1 MLTITPTTMAT
12 TFAQTMPGSPA
23 QIQPSTS
30 LADLRAIR
38 ASWAQSARDLGYPEM
53 AYKVT
58 TWLGREIVLRPSGRA
73 FKVWSSG
80 NVFALVREY
89 SEQYIP
95 SLSTSLV
102 IRSLAVYTGQPDT
115 RRANSEST
123 PDLWG
128 IDQIVLSESLFKV
141 AYWRWQIVANE
152 IVEMEDNYFLPG
164 RWFNAFLCAEI
175 EADGAL
181 RQARSEQIEN
191 ERLTLLAEM
200 LAGQTV

>member
-12 TFAQTMPGSPA
+12 TLAQRMPGSPA
-23 QIQPSTS
+23 QILPGTS

-38 ASWAQSARDLGYPEM
+38 ASWAQSARDLAYPEM

-58 TWLGREIVLRPSGRA
+58 TWLGREIVSRPSGRA
-73 FKVWSSG
+73 FKVWSSEK
-80 NVFALVREY
+80 VFALVREY

-95 SLSTSLV
+95 SLSTSLIV
-102 IRSLAVYTGQPDT
+102 RSLAVFTGSPDT
-115 RRANSEST
+115 RRAN
-123 PDLWG
+123 L
-128 IDQIVLSESLFKV
+128 IDQIVLSDNLSKV
-141 AYWRWQIVANE
+141 AYWRWQIIAE
-152 IVEMEDNYFLPG
+152 ETHEMEDYYFLPG
-164 RWFNAFLCAEI
+164 CWFNAFLCAEI
-175 EADGAL
+175 EADGVI

>member
-1 MLTITPTTMAT
+1 MLTITPTVT
-12 TFAQTMPGSPA
+12 TLAQRMPGSPA

-95 SLSTSLV
+95 SLSTSLI
-102 IRSLAVYTGQPDT
+102 IRSLAVFTGSPDT
-115 RRANSEST
+115 RRAN
-123 PDLWG
+123 L
-128 IDQIVLSESLFKV
+128 IDQIVLSDNLFKV
-141 AYWRWQIVANE
+141 AYWRWQIVGNE

-175 EADGAL
+175 EADGFI

-200 LAGQTV
+200 LAGQAV

>member
-12 TFAQTMPGSPA
+12 TLAQRIPGSPA

-53 AYKVT
+53 AFKVT
-58 TWLGREIVLRPSGRA
+58 TWLGREIVSRPSGRV

-95 SLSTSLV
+95 LLSTSLI
-102 IRSLAVYTGQPDT
+102 IRSLAVFTGSPDI
-115 RRANSEST
+115 RRTN
-123 PDLWG
+123 LL
-128 IDQIVLSESLFKV
+128 DQIVLSDNLFKV
-141 AYWRWQIVANE
+141 AYWRWQFVGNE
-152 IVEMEDNYFLPG
+152 IMEMEDNYFLPG

-175 EADGAL
+175 EADGVI

>member
-1 MLTITPTTMAT
+1 MLTITPIVTTL
-12 TFAQTMPGSPA
+12 AQRMPGSPA

-38 ASWAQSARDLGYPEM
+38 ASWAQSARDLAYPEM

-58 TWLGREIVLRPSGRA
+58 TWLGREIVSRPSGRV

-95 SLSTSLV
+95 SLSTSLI
-102 IRSLAVYTGQPDT
+102 IRSLAVFTGQVDT
-115 RRANSEST
+115 RRAN
-123 PDLWG
+123 L
-128 IDQIVLSESLFKV
+128 IDQIVLSDNLFKV
-141 AYWRWQIVANE
+141 AYWRWQIVGNE
-152 IVEMEDNYFLPG
+152 ILEMEDNYFLPG

-175 EADGAL
+175 EADGFI

-200 LAGQTV
+200 LAGQVV

>member
-1 MLTITPTTMAT
+1 MLTITPTTMAAT
-12 TFAQTMPGSPA
+12 LAQTMPGSPA

-58 TWLGREIVLRPSGRA
+58 TWLGREIVSRPSGRV

-89 SEQYIP
+89 SEQYVP
-95 SLSTSLV
+95 SLSTSLI
-102 IRSLAVYTGQPDT
+102 IRSLAVYTGSPDT
-115 RRANSEST
+115 RHAN
-123 PDLWG
+123 L
-128 IDQIVLSESLFKV
+128 IDQIVLSDNLFKV
-141 AYWRWQIVANE
+141 AYWRWQIVGDE
-152 IVEMEDNYFLPG
+152 IREMEDNYFLPG
-164 RWFNAFLCAEI
+164 RWFNAFLSAEI
-175 EADGAL
+175 EADGFI

>member
-1 MLTITPTTMAT
+1 MAC
-12 TFAQTMPGSPA
+12 
-23 QIQPSTS
+23 
-30 LADLRAIR
+30 
-38 ASWAQSARDLGYPEM
+38 
-53 AYKVT
+53 KVT
-58 TWLGREIVLRPSGRA
+58 TWLGREIVSRPSGRV

-95 SLSTSLV
+95 SLSTSLI
-102 IRSLAVYTGQPDT
+102 IRSLAVFTGQPDT
-115 RRANSEST
+115 QRAN
-123 PDLWG
+123 LL
-128 IDQIVLSESLFKV
+128 DQIVLSEQLSKV
-141 AYWRWQIVANE
+141 AYWRWQIVGDE

-175 EADGAL
+175 EADGFI

-200 LAGQTV
+200 LAGQAV

>member
-1 MLTITPTTMAT
+1 MLTITPTIT
-12 TFAQTMPGSPA
+12 TLSQRMPGSPA
-23 QIQPSTS
+23 QILPGTS

-38 ASWAQSARDLGYPEM
+38 ASWAQSARDLAYPEM

-58 TWLGREIVLRPSGRA
+58 TWLGREIVSRPSGRA

-95 SLSTSLV
+95 SLSTSL
-102 IRSLAVYTGQPDT
+102 IMRSLAVFTGSPDT
-115 RRANSEST
+115 RRAN
-123 PDLWG
+123 L
-128 IDQIVLSESLFKV
+128 IDQIVLSDNLFKV
-141 AYWRWQIVANE
+141 AYWRWQIVGNE
-152 IVEMEDNYFLPG
+152 ILEMEDNYFLPG
-164 RWFNAFLCAEI
+164 RWFNAFLSAEI
-175 EADGAL
+175 EADGFI

-200 LAGQTV
+200 MAGQAI